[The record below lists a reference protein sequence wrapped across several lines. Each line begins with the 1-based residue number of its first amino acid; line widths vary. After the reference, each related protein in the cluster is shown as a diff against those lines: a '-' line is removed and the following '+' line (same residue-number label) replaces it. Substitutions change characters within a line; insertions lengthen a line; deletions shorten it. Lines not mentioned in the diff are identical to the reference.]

1 MIKKKAI
8 LINAARG
15 PIVDEKALIEALKT
29 GVIAGA
35 GLDVYEREPEFD
47 PVLAELDNVV
57 MLPHI
62 GSATIEARINM
73 GMIAARNII
82 AAMNGKVPKT
92 LVNTDVLKK

>member
-1 MIKKKAI
+1 MNK
-8 LINAARG
+8 RW
-15 PIVDEKALIEALKT
+15 
-29 GVIAGA
+29 
-35 GLDVYEREPEFD
+35 
-47 PVLAELDNVV
+47 NVFV
-57 MLPHI
+57 TRMLPHI